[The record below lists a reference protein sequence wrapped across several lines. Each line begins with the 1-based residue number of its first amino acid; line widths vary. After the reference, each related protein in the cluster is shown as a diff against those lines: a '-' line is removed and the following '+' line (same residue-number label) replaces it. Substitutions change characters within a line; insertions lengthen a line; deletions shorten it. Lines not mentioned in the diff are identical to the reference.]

1 MTLKEQIQAN
11 RIIEL
16 EEQLRESEEDC
27 CLLKI
32 ENNTSADMI
41 NVIKRELRAYREAL
55 QAYRDALDL
64 DKARDTYRR
73 SGWVNTVEGIVELI
87 TDQVKRNIE

>member
-1 MTLKEQIQAN
+1 MTLNEQIQAN

-16 EEQLRESEEDC
+16 EKELRESEEDN

-32 ENNTSADMI
+32 ENNTSANI
-41 NVIKRELRAYREAL
+41 NKIIKGAL
-55 QAYRDALDL
+55 QAYRDALDP
-64 DKARDTYRR
+64 DEVRDTYRR

-87 TDQVKRNIE
+87 TDQVKRNLKKMI